1 MEEDKLKDIFKDFNP
16 DLSSDSDFISRLERS
31 MKAVEIVKRQN
42 AETHRRSKRAIVW
55 AALAGFVAGIVMTIL
70 QPYIFKWLGGLDF
83 TISIPSVTTVSI
95 DPGLIVWI
103 ATAAIS
109 ATIAYNTYEIASSQ
123 LSTRQQPA

>member
-16 DLSSDSDFISRLERS
+16 DLSSDSDFMSRLERS
-31 MKAVEIVKRQN
+31 MKAVEIVKHQN

-83 TISIPSVTTVSI
+83 TISIPSVTTVAI

-109 ATIAYNTYEIASSQ
+109 ATIAYNTY
-123 LSTRQQPA
+123 